1 MSTEQSDTISNTPS
15 EEYEYDTREANLDPH
30 SVKSIGVACKTCSAS
45 IAWDV
50 AFCPKCGE
58 TFPFEPRIKTQPN
71 ARVPT
76 AKEAEANYQANLEA
90 AFRAAGNAGK
100 AQAHSQQKIK
110 DKRDAKRRIKENK
123 YKGTIVKPHTF
134 SSYGIKTSTS
144 SSTTA
149 SNGNGGGKKGNNV
162 IELESDDEENSNSQH
177 PRQPQ
182 TIQPPQQSTV
192 RRRSK
197 KRGRRGE
204 SSYDQS
210 RTRLLQKEPSLL
222 QKDTVLNPGAASR
235 TRRKG
240 SSKEGNDEEDDAG
253 MEMESTQKRREV
265 PHDVKVKVF
274 LFLFNFFCFYCGVVV
289 VLCFVVLLLF
299 C

>member
-149 SNGNGGGKKGNNV
+149 SNGNGGGKRGNNV
-162 IELESDDEENSNSQH
+162 IELESDDEENSNLQH

-182 TIQPPQQSTV
+182 TIQPPQHTISSC
-192 RRRSK
+192 RSNNHQADAGK
-197 KRGRRGE
+197 EEAAQKEAFPHTTPRRGGLSETRSE
-204 SSYDQS
+204 SSTN
-210 RTRLLQKEPSLL
+210 RTIHHGFDAHTEEA
-222 QKDTVLNPGAASR
+222 GA
-235 TRRKG
+235 
-240 SSKEGNDEEDDAG
+240 
-253 MEMESTQKRREV
+253 
-265 PHDVKVKVF
+265 P
-274 LFLFNFFCFYCGVVV
+274 
-289 VLCFVVLLLF
+289 
-299 C
+299 